1 MAASSQRE
9 DRGDREGGIRVKYD
23 GSALVPVTG
32 PVRACMRRVGCN
44 GWCRALST
52 NDVDRYN
59 PRDKASVNVHLTY
72 LIGKSKKKRR
82 KAGIRT
88 ESG

>member
-59 PRDKASVNVHLTY
+59 PRDEQPRACVTHNPTILGPGV
-72 LIGKSKKKRR
+72 
-82 KAGIRT
+82 
-88 ESG
+88 